1 MQIALIISPFSDL
14 KSINTHSSWSP
25 GKCSASGGGWTNGF
39 LDVIGRRD
47 RNGNGWFDL
56 LEFGLEF
63 NAMWIVQWRKSVQC
77 GQQCLH
83 FLVWKMRKLSYLISK
98 ATFGSTFCGCGSRNK
113 ISDRQCKDERH
124 REELLWSL
132 SQDLEPGYVKC
143 GHWQAPT
150 AAVLRA
156 HVSHQANRWLWEALG
171 QWLNKVA
178 A

>member
-63 NAMWIVQWRKSVQC
+63 KRNVDRTMKEISSVWAAMSPFP
-77 GQQCLH
+77 CLENEEAQ
-83 FLVWKMRKLSYLISK
+83 LS
-98 ATFGSTFCGCGSRNK
+98 
-113 ISDRQCKDERH
+113 
-124 REELLWSL
+124 
-132 SQDLEPGYVKC
+132 DL
-143 GHWQAPT
+143 
-150 AAVLRA
+150 
-156 HVSHQANRWLWEALG
+156 
-171 QWLNKVA
+171 
-178 A
+178 